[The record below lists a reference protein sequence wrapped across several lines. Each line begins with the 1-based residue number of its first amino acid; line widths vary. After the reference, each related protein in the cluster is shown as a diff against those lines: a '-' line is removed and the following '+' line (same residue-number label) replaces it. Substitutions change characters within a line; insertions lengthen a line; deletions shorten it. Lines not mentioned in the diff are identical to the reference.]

1 VIHARFR
8 DRRPRI
14 GRHCAWRLAAASL
27 AALLASGCV
36 SLVHEITQP
45 HTPDSASRKAA
56 DRLERNGLHLETQ
69 SMRAR
74 NGNRIAYRLL
84 PAADYQ
90 LSYEYSR
97 KPGKIDFSFAFRG
110 DPSPVEARGTLV
122 LLHGWAED
130 HRMMLPWA
138 LAMARNGYQGVL
150 PDLRNFGASDRA
162 PVGFGPR
169 EAEDIVDLLRALQ
182 AQGKLLR
189 PVYLFGVSY
198 GADVAIH
205 AAAMAPGLVD
215 GVVAMEPFVDA
226 ESAIRGFVADARKP
240 AHGIKGRLFSAYA
253 RHALDDAHVDA
264 AIAESGKRLGIDLH
278 DTGIAVPLREGRA
291 CTLLLQGGEDEF
303 FDPDALRDL
312 SNSSQTRY
320 VEMPDE
326 THITL
331 PLRIDLLADPLAQW
345 LPQSAECPA
354 FALPAKENREP

>member
-1 VIHARFR
+1 MKQGWRH
-8 DRRPRI
+8 RR
-14 GRHCAWRLAAASL
+14 WRWI
-27 AALLASGCV
+27 ALIAMLLCGGCV
-36 SLVHEITQP
+36 SLVKEITQP
-45 HTPDSASRKAA
+45 HTPDSASRKAVA
-56 DRLERNGLHLETQ
+56 RFERDYLRLEPR
-69 SMRAR
+69 SMHTR

-84 PAADYQ
+84 PAANYH
-90 LSYEYSR
+90 LAYKYSR
-97 KPGKIDFSFAFRG
+97 KPGKVDFGFTISYQPDAVATRG
-110 DPSPVEARGTLV
+110 SLV
-122 LLHGWAED
+122 FLHGWDDD
-130 HRMMLPWA
+130 HAMMMPWA
-138 LAMARNGYQGVL
+138 LAMARHGYLGVL

-182 AQGKLLR
+182 AQGKLQR

-303 FDPDALRDL
+303 FDPAALRAL
-312 SNSSQTRY
+312 SNSPRIRY
-320 VEMPDE
+320 LEMPDE

-345 LPQSAECPA
+345 LPQSAECSA